1 MMTKTV
7 INKQQKQRQQRQIK
21 VGQWYVH
28 STFGLGIVVNYRDVT
43 SMQEIYAFAFVD
55 GSTACHTEN
64 LQNLFGADA
73 KSFQYVSD
81 VNIDY
86 DVHSADDE

>member
-1 MMTKTV
+1 MTKTV

-28 STFGLGIVVNYRDVT
+28 NTFGLGIVVNYRDVT
-43 SMQEIYAFAFVD
+43 LMQEFYAFAFVD
-55 GSTACHTEN
+55 GNTACHTEN

-86 DVHSADDE
+86 DVDTVDDES